1 MSNRREPLMCG
12 KRQLRPRSELAL
24 LSENLAAEG
33 NAPVEGHDRKVGAAS
48 PFLLCPRLNGG
59 SKTRQRLL
67 QEVQDFEVVRNG
79 SQAEAI
85 LGPFRAQLQK
95 LHHARKV
102 PPRGESVNAGY
113 VAHFLGQRIAGRR
126 GRERAAVGYKEH
138 QQRDYGNRKNE
149 RRHHRATASKR
160 AGSSRDS
167 SVWRNMVNVH
177 VNGSRQ
183 PIAPDIYC
191 TTEYRLLRFVSAQQA
206 A

>member
-1 MSNRREPLMCG
+1 MSNRREPGMCG
-12 KRQLRPRSELAL
+12 KRQLRRRSELAL
-24 LSENLAAEG
+24 LSENFAAEG

-102 PPRGESVNAGY
+102 PPGGESVNAGY

-126 GRERAAVGYKEH
+126 GRERAAVGHKKH
-138 QQRDYGNRKNE
+138 QQRDYGNGKDE

-167 SVWRNMVNVH
+167 SVYRHIVTVNAK
-177 VNGSRQ
+177 GSRH
-183 PIAPDIYC
+183 PSAGLIKDTI
-191 TTEYRLLRFVSAQQA
+191 EYRLLRFVRA
-206 A
+206 